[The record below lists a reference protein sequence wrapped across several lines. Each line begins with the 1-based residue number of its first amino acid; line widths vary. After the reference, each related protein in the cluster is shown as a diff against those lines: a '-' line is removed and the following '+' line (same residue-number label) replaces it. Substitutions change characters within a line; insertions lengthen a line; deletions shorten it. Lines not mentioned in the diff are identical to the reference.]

1 MWYFTWVLGVGF
13 ALFLAIL
20 NALWLENA
28 EARMAAL
35 RNPKQD
41 NHEHDKGA

>member
-28 EARMAAL
+28 DARIAAL
-35 RNPKQD
+35 RNPTRD
-41 NHEHDKGA
+41 SHEHDNGA